1 MNYIDCQNNV
11 ISPSQTLSGG
21 FNETYSTEQK
31 EIEGYTFKEVQGN
44 PKGQFTDK
52 VQTVTY
58 VYTKDKVNPK
68 PGDNKP
74 SHENN
79 TLKPGDNKPSHEN
92 NTLKPGDNKSS
103 HENNVHIS
111 EISSSTREALPKTG
125 DNERMT
131 LMNIGTGIIILLGVL
146 IISISRFKILKNNK

>member
-79 TLKPGDNKPSHEN
+79 TPKP
-92 NTLKPGDNKSS
+92 
-103 HENNVHIS
+103 
-111 EISSSTREALPKTG
+111 
-125 DNERMT
+125 
-131 LMNIGTGIIILLGVL
+131 
-146 IISISRFKILKNNK
+146 

>member
-79 TLKPGDNKPSHEN
+79 TLKPGDNK
-92 NTLKPGDNKSS
+92 SS